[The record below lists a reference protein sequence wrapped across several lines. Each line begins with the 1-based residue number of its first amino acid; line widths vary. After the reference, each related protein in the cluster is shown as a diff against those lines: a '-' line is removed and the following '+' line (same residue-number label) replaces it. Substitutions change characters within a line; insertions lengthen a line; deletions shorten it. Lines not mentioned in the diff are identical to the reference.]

1 MKGKIL
7 VIDIPHICPF
17 WYAST
22 LFGFVKKYTKK
33 CVKSRKN
40 SQNGPKLCIFY
51 ANKYK
56 NSKKY
61 TTAGCVVV
69 TNISYDNR

>member
-33 CVKSRKN
+33 CVN
-40 SQNGPKLCIFY
+40 SQKKISKTGQNY
-51 ANKYK
+51 AFSMLTSTKTRK
-56 NSKKY
+56 S
-61 TTAGCVVV
+61 TPLPVVWLRL
-69 TNISYDNR
+69 I